1 MNRKALGR
9 LPSEFHLKLRAGGPI
24 LGEMTRALVFPA
36 ILALWGVA
44 VVVFGLAGGPESG
57 NSSYESGGDIALVV
71 GALMAAIGT
80 FYFVRALRE
89 RS

>member
-1 MNRKALGR
+1 
-9 LPSEFHLKLRAGGPI
+9 
-24 LGEMTRALVFPA
+24 MTRALLFPA
-36 ILALWGVA
+36 ILALWGAA
-44 VVVFGLAGGPESG
+44 VVVYGLAGGGSESG
-57 NSSYESGGDIALVV
+57 NSSYASGGDVALVV